1 MNILGF
7 DIETM
12 PHEAWVW
19 GLYDQNIGLNQIKHP
34 GYVASW
40 SAKWF
45 GTDETFFDSIERST
59 IPEMHHSL
67 HALMSKADVV
77 VTYNGKKFDVPWVQT
92 GFVTQGLPPPTFQ
105 HIDLL
110 NVVRRQFK
118 FPSYK
123 LEYVVKAL
131 GIGEKMAN
139 EGFELWKRCMEGD
152 KAAWAEMEKYN
163 IHDTVLLEGL
173 YYRVLPYIRSHP
185 NRSLV
190 DVLVC
195 PACGSTHY
203 KKDGF
208 ARKSGS
214 IYQKYACNSCG
225 FSFRDTKNI
234 ASKERF
240 MPIGGV

>member
-1 MNILGF
+1 LKILGF
-7 DIETM
+7 DIETF

-19 GLYDQNIGLNQIKHP
+19 GLFDQNIGLNQIKAP
-34 GYVASW
+34 GHVASW
-40 SAKWF
+40 SAK
-45 GTDETFFDSIERST
+45 FFDTDRVYFDSVERST
-59 IPEMHHSL
+59 YAEMHQAL
-67 HALMSKADVV
+67 HDLMSEADVV

-92 GFVTQGLPPPTFQ
+92 GFVTQGLPPPHFQ

-131 GIGEKMAN
+131 GIGEKKAN
-139 EGFELWKRCMEGD
+139 EGFELWKRCMAGD
-152 KAAWAEMEKYN
+152 KAAWAEMEEYN
-163 IHDTVLLEGL
+163 IHDTTLLEGL

-190 DVLVC
+190 DGLVC
-195 PACGSTHY
+195 PTCGSTHY

-208 ARKSGS
+208 ARKAGS
-214 IYQKYACNSCG
+214 IYQKYACNECG
-225 FSFRDTKNI
+225 TPFRGTENL

-240 MPIGGV
+240 MAL